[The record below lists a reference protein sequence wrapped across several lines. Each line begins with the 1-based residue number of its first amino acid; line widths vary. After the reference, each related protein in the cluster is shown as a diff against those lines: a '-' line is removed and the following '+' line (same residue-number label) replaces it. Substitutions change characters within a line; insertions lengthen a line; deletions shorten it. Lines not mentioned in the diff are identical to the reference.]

1 MSYYGYITD
10 NTYQVA
16 DTAITWD
23 FVRYDEEETPFSYV
37 GIESLVE
44 IDSTKVVMFET
55 GQSGG
60 FSLNL
65 KHRQTKNNKYGRRD
79 YHTNASCSD
88 WCLGAKGGLEHME
101 EKNR

>member
-37 GIESLVE
+37 GIETLVE

-55 GQSGG
+55 GQS
-60 FSLNL
+60 F
-65 KHRQTKNNKYGRRD
+65 NNWRFQFEPETPPD
-79 YHTNASCSD
+79 
-88 WCLGAKGGLEHME
+88 E
-101 EKNR
+101 E

>member
-44 IDSTKVVMFET
+44 IDSTKT
-55 GQSGG
+55 GQS
-60 FSLNL
+60 F
-65 KHRQTKNNKYGRRD
+65 NNWRFQFEPETPPD
-79 YHTNASCSD
+79 
-88 WCLGAKGGLEHME
+88 E
-101 EKNR
+101 E

>member
-44 IDSTKVVMFET
+44 IDSTKVVIFET
-55 GQSGG
+55 GQS
-60 FSLNL
+60 F
-65 KHRQTKNNKYGRRD
+65 NNWRFQ
-79 YHTNASCSD
+79 
-88 WCLGAKGGLEHME
+88 LEPETPPE
-101 EKNR
+101 EE